1 MSEQPQM
8 KGRNGNLDAVA
19 LHQLFHLQPN
29 NNLTHNQM
37 VRRDL
42 FPRWEVIRPADFNPV
57 DAETR
62 RLQALLAESEKHL
75 H

>member
-1 MSEQPQM
+1 MRQQHP
-8 KGRNGNLDAVA
+8 KLDEAA
-19 LHQLFHLQPN
+19 IQQLFRMQPD
-29 NNLTHNQM
+29 NNLTHSQM

-62 RLQALLAESEKHL
+62 RIQELLAHTEKHDKHL

>member
-1 MSEQPQM
+1 
-8 KGRNGNLDAVA
+8 
-19 LHQLFHLQPN
+19 
-29 NNLTHNQM
+29 M

-42 FPRWEVIRPADFNPV
+42 FPRWEVIRPADYNPI

-62 RLQALLAESEKHL
+62 RIQELLSKSERHL

>member
-1 MSEQPQM
+1 MRQLPQ
-8 KGRNGNLDAVA
+8 NFDEAA
-19 LHQLFHLQPN
+19 IQQLFRMQPD
-29 NNLTHNQM
+29 NNLTPSQM

-62 RLQALLAESEKHL
+62 RLQELLAHTAQHDKHL